1 VSVSRVNLLR
11 PAPDRRGHGG
21 SLGSRWRSLAAC
33 GAILALTSSGLV
45 GWWSSLQGTSS
56 QAEADLLRARQELTR
71 LRTMIARADARSRVS
86 DVLLQRIHA
95 LEPLRAR
102 QSATLAVLEA
112 IGSSI
117 PGSCWLTA
125 IVYEA
130 GTPARVEGRARQLGS
145 IFEFAERLEVSHAF
159 DGGVQVV
166 ESRLETNDTDQP
178 VVAFTVEALSAG
190 TDGVPIAAASTA
202 HRRGGT
208 D

>member
-21 SLGSRWRSLAAC
+21 SLGSRWRGLAAC
-33 GAILALTSSGLV
+33 GAIVALTSSGLV

-102 QSATLAVLEA
+102 QGATLAVLEA

-130 GTPARVEGRARQLGS
+130 GTPVRVEGRARQLGS
-145 IFEFAERLEVSHAF
+145 IFEFAERLEVSRAF
-159 DGGVQVV
+159 DGVHVV

-178 VVAFTVEALSAG
+178 VVAFTVEALSPG
-190 TDGVPIAAASTA
+190 TDGVPIAAASTV
-202 HRRGGT
+202 HRRAGT